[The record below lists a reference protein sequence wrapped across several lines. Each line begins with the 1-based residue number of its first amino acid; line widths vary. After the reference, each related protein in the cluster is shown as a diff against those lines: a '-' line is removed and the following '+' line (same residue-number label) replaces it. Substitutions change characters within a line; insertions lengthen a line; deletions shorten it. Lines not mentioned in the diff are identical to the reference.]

1 MMKLDLNS
9 IKDIKNFVEI
19 CSKYPFDIRA
29 KRECYVVDA
38 KSIMGMLS
46 LDLSQPIEIEI
57 YKQVDLTEHNVDKE
71 QETKLMELTKELEKF
86 RKGE

>member
-1 MMKLDLNS
+1 MKLDLNS
-9 IKDIKNFVEI
+9 IQDIKNFVEI

-29 KRECYVVDA
+29 KRGCYVVDA

-46 LDLSQPIEIEI
+46 LDLSHLVEIEI
-57 YKQVDLTEHNVDKE
+57 YKNFNSTTNLD